1 MDPKM
6 TVKDAAS
13 FLGVTESW
21 VNKQLKSLQLPT
33 TRLNGR
39 LFFEYPAAREL
50 FQFNFKP
57 QVIAFQIVKGGTGKT
72 SLAFEFSIRANLYG
86 ARVLCIDLDQQGN
99 LTHAL
104 HADAENSPV
113 MIDILAEDYSFE
125 HAILSV
131 HEGLDL
137 LPSRIENSMLDDVIR
152 LRKFPLNRV
161 YADPLTKLREKYDLI
176 VIDCP
181 PSLGQSVSAITLAA
195 DRIVAPVVP
204 EKFALAGLKAT
215 KQAITDLSKRFSTP
229 IQLDILFNKF
239 DPKSAIAKSALESIQ
254 LSPLYRPHL
263 LPFTIRLSPELPQA
277 IAQGHSIFDDVKVN
291 KAKQDIDWLTR
302 YLLRLDENKVA
313 TEQAKSVLSSLEAL
327 FA

>member
-13 FLGVTESW
+13 LLGVTESW
-21 VNKQLKSLQLPT
+21 VNKQLKSLKLPT
-33 TRLNGR
+33 TRSGGR
-39 LFFEYPAAREL
+39 LFFEYAAARAL
-50 FQFNFKP
+50 FQFTFRP
-57 QVIAFQIVKGGTGKT
+57 QVVAFQIVKGGTGKT

-113 MIDILAEDYSFE
+113 MIDILAEGYSFD
-125 HAILSV
+125 HAILPI

-152 LRKFPLNRV
+152 LRKLPLNRV

-176 VIDCP
+176 VVDCP

-204 EKFALAGLKAT
+204 EKFALAGLAAT
-215 KQAITDLSKRFSTP
+215 QQAICDLSKRFSTP
-229 IQLDILFNKF
+229 IHLDILFNKF
-239 DPKSAIAKSALESIQ
+239 DPKSSISKKALASIQ
-254 LSPLYRPHL
+254 ESPLYRPHL
-263 LPFTIRLSPELPQA
+263 LPFTIRLSPELPEA
-277 IAQGHSIFDDVKVN
+277 IAQGLSVFDAVKVN

-302 YLLRLDENKVA
+302 YLLTLDENKA
-313 TEQAKSVLSSLEAL
+313 AAEQAKSTLSSLEEL

>member
-1 MDPKM
+1 M
-6 TVKDAAS
+6 
-13 FLGVTESW
+13 GVTEGW
-21 VNKQLKSLQLPT
+21 VNKQLKSLKLPT
-33 TRLNGR
+33 TRSGGR
-39 LFFEYPAAREL
+39 LFFEYAAARAL
-50 FQFNFKP
+50 FQFTFKP

-104 HADAENSPV
+104 HTDAEHSPV
-113 MIDILAEDYSFE
+113 MIDILAEDYSFD
-125 HAILSV
+125 HAILPV
-131 HEGLDL
+131 HEGLDV

-161 YADPLTKLREKYDLI
+161 YADPLAKLREKYDLI
-176 VIDCP
+176 VVDCP

-204 EKFALAGLKAT
+204 EKFALSGLAAT
-215 KQAITDLSKRFSTP
+215 QQAICDLSKRFSTP
-229 IQLDILFNKF
+229 IHLDILFNKF
-239 DPKSAIAKSALESIQ
+239 DPKSNISKKALESIQ
-254 LSPLYRPHL
+254 ESPLYRPHL

-277 IAQGHSIFDDVKVN
+277 ISQGQSVFDTVKIN

-302 YLLRLDENKVA
+302 YLLTLDENKTA
-313 TEQAKSVLSSLEAL
+313 TEHAKSALSSLEEL